1 MVLEKRNAPFGIL
14 YFLADLFIFNS
25 QTVIKNIEV
34 KARFLRLEG
43 KILLFYS
50 LKKEFFS
57 GQKNNIY
64 MYIYIHIYI
73 TIPTKWSFNGF
84 VFFVNF
90 EKKYFFLFP
99 KNLNTIEI
107 WLILPVV
114 ICLFQGLSHAC
125 LRITAMQ
132 ESAHG
137 SLHQT
142 QSAAKM
148 LRKRIIGYLVRNAK
162 LIHELMGSSRS
173 TRRRFRPKAWWPT
186 LRMNESTNQC
196 TSRCSNTE

>member
-1 MVLEKRNAPFGIL
+1 MQQSPLSRRRLPSSGFGADAGAEPWYRTIAKLMQGRNRTFPHTLANLDPRSAARLGGAPR
-14 YFLADLFIFNS
+14 S
-25 QTVIKNIEV
+25 T
-34 KARFLRLEG
+34 RLVA
-43 KILLFYS
+43 
-50 LKKEFFS
+50 
-57 GQKNNIY
+57 
-64 MYIYIHIYI
+64 
-73 TIPTKWSFNGF
+73 T
-84 VFFVNF
+84 
-90 EKKYFFLFP
+90 
-99 KNLNTIEI
+99 

-162 LIHELMGSSRS
+162 LIHELMGSFRS
-173 TRRRFRPKAWWPT
+173 TRRRLA
-186 LRMNESTNQC
+186 ESVVTDPAD
-196 TSRCSNTE
+196 E

>member
-64 MYIYIHIYI
+64 VYLYTYISQFQLND
-73 TIPTKWSFNGF
+73 PSM
-84 VFFVNF
+84 VS
-90 EKKYFFLFP
+90 FFL
-99 KNLNTIEI
+99 
-107 WLILPVV
+107 
-114 ICLFQGLSHAC
+114 
-125 LRITAMQ
+125 
-132 ESAHG
+132 
-137 SLHQT
+137 
-142 QSAAKM
+142 
-148 LRKRIIGYLVRNAK
+148 
-162 LIHELMGSSRS
+162 
-173 TRRRFRPKAWWPT
+173 
-186 LRMNESTNQC
+186 
-196 TSRCSNTE
+196 